1 VTEAPGA
8 ESNSPQS
15 PELALRGI
23 RVLDFTW
30 VGAGALVTQT
40 LAIHGAE
47 VIKVES
53 ATHPDNLRVTPP
65 FSPGHE
71 NVNGSGYFIS
81 RNANKYSFALNMGTD
96 KGRQIARLLL
106 EKSDV
111 VTNNYRPGIMERW
124 GLGYEQAR
132 AINPAIVYLAMP
144 MLGSTGPHR
153 DFVGFGSTVAAV
165 AGLTEISGRPD
176 RPPIGTN
183 THYPDHVPN
192 PGHALVVLLAALYR
206 RKLTGEGANIEL
218 AQLESTVNIIGPEV
232 LAASAGIPVTRS
244 GNRVA
249 DAAPHGVFRCAGED
263 TWCAIAVRTDAQW
276 DGLRKVLD
284 TQQVLGAP
292 RFAAAGERKASEAEL
307 ERLISR
313 YTVTWERNE
322 LARALQGAG
331 VPAYPVQS
339 VADLMTDEQ
348 LQARGFWHHLEHA
361 EVGRYVTGAL
371 PFRWKGGPFAPT
383 RPAPLL
389 GEHTWEVAHRVL
401 GLSRNDYDAL
411 CAEGVLQ

>member
-1 VTEAPGA
+1 MTPGTDA
-8 ESNSPQS
+8 DSQRSS
-15 PELALRGI
+15 ELALKGI

-47 VIKVES
+47 VIKIES
-53 ATHPDNLRVTPP
+53 SVHPDNLRVSPP

-81 RNANKYSFALNMGTD
+81 RNGNKNSFALNMGTD
-96 KGRQIARLLL
+96 KAREIARALL
-106 EKSDV
+106 EKSDIV
-111 VTNNYRPGIMERW
+111 ANNFRPGIMERW

-132 AINPAIVYLAMP
+132 TINPAVIYLAMP

-153 DFVGFGSTVAAV
+153 DFVGFGSTIQAITGMV
-165 AGLTEISGRPD
+165 EISGLPD

-206 RKLTGEGANIEL
+206 RKVTGQGANIEL
-218 AQLESTVNIIGPEV
+218 SQLESTVNVIGPEI
-232 LAASAGIPVTRS
+232 LAASVGVRTTRS

-263 TWCAIAVRTDAQW
+263 GWCAIAVRTDAQW
-276 DGLRKVLD
+276 DGLRQVLD
-284 TQQVLGAP
+284 AEQVLGSP
-292 RFAAAGERKASEAEL
+292 RFASAEARKASEAEL
-307 ERLISR
+307 EQLISR
-313 YTVTWERNE
+313 YTVTWERE
-322 LARALQGAG
+322 LLAKALQQGG

-339 VADLMTDEQ
+339 VGDLMADEQ
-348 LQARGFWHHLEHA
+348 LQARGFWHHLDHA
-361 EVGRYVTGAL
+361 EIGPYVTGSL
-371 PFRWKGGPFAPT
+371 PFRWKDSPFGPT

-389 GEHTWEVAHRVL
+389 GEHTWEIAHRVL
-401 GLSRNDYDAL
+401 GMSKDDYDAL
-411 CAEGVLQ
+411 CAEGVLR